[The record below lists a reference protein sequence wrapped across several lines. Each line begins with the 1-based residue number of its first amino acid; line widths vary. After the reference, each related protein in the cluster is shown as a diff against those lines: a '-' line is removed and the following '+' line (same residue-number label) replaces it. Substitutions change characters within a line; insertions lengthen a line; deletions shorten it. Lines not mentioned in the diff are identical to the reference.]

1 MSLKYEDRNFY
12 ICLTCM
18 GFICACNL
26 WWPAALPKA
35 KGTAI
40 GAGIFK
46 QSMRA
51 RNRVGLGRLYRLA
64 ELIPWN

>member
-1 MSLKYEDRNFY
+1 
-12 ICLTCM
+12 M